1 MFDVKEKVKTIKNSF
16 KPIIFFG
23 ICYIFGF
30 ALGLFFKNDC
40 YNPGIYNSVTNY
52 YIIIFDICTSVFSI
66 LFKRI
71 LTCLGVFII
80 VFLLGL
86 NNISVYLASVIFFYK
101 GLILGS
107 VATVFFCKFGVL
119 GLIVYIFM
127 VAIQNVIVTAGIILI
142 AVFNSYISDLPFKCK
157 TKLLIENFIMCFIV
171 CIAGALYELLFLTFI
186 LRPLTLWF

>member
-1 MFDVKEKVKTIKNSF
+1 MLYIIDKIKTIKNSF
-16 KPIIFFG
+16 KPIIIFG
-23 ICYIFGF
+23 ISYLFGL

-52 YIIIFDICTSVFSI
+52 YTIIFDVCTSVLSI
-66 LFKRI
+66 FFKRI

-107 VATVFFCKFGVL
+107 VATVFFCNFGVS

-127 VAIQNVIVTAGIILI
+127 VVIQNVIVTAGMILI
-142 AVFNSYISDLPFKCK
+142 AVLNSYISDLSFKCK
-157 TKLLIENFIMCFIV
+157 TKLLIENFILCFIV
-171 CIAGALYELLFLTFI
+171 CIAGAFYELLFLTFI